1 MIRRAWLFAFFWCTL
16 NSSQAQD
23 CRCPDIPKD
32 NTWSTAAQYKR
43 DLENVKKILQWLL
56 CSPLQQELS
65 KRSEA
70 NAFVLEWISGSPFV
84 HVEVNTS
91 DLPFTNDFPDLLF
104 TYIHGYALK
113 ALETK
118 QKLSHDV
125 YCEAGYTAVAQLTHT
140 DEFKKNPSL
149 MELHKAVKR
158 NHLSEYM
165 KSIRQ
170 KN

>member
-1 MIRRAWLFAFFWCTL
+1 MIKHALFFSFLLLALIST
-16 NSSQAQD
+16 QAQE
-23 CRCPDIPKD
+23 CRCPDIPKE
-32 NTWSTAAQYKR
+32 NTWSSAAQYKR
-43 DLENVKKILQWLL
+43 DLEKVKEILRWLL
-56 CSPLQQELS
+56 CSPFESELS

-70 NAFVLEWISGSPFV
+70 NAFVLEWISGSPWV
-84 HVEVNTS
+84 RVEISTA

-104 TYIHGYALK
+104 TFIHGYALK

-118 QKLSHDV
+118 QKQSHDV
-125 YCEAGYTAVAQLTHT
+125 YCEAGYIAVAHLTHT

-170 KN
+170 KK